1 MHDDV
6 IKWKHFPRYWSFVQG
21 IHRSPVNI
29 PHKGQWRGALMFSLI
44 CAWINCWVN
53 NREAGY
59 LRCHHAHYDV
69 TVMCFLRYLEF
80 SNVKNPCAVISWKHC
95 ARKSIIFCWIMYGF
109 IDLNLHL
116 ILIQFSDVEHN
127 MIGHITLASIT
138 GTNIL
143 VPYLKFKWMHLIWWL
158 AFIVLI

>member
-1 MHDDV
+1 METFSALLV
-6 IKWKHFPRYWSFVQG
+6 ICTGNSPVTGEYPAQRPVTWSFDV
-21 IHRSPVNI
+21 
-29 PHKGQWRGALMFSLI
+29 FLI

-53 NREAGY
+53 NREAGD